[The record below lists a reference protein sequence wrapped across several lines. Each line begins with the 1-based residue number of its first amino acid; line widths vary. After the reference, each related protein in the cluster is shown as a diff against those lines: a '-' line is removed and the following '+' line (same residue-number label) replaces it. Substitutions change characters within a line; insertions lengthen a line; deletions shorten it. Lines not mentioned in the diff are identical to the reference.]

1 MGSSKTKHKVMRNEN
16 THLRFI
22 VRNHLID
29 RLWETLGERMDADDS
44 DKASLTIVNNE
55 RMRMRFDQLKNSIS
69 FQINLKIS
77 EGKSKIQ

>member
-1 MGSSKTKHKVMRNEN
+1 MKNEN
-16 THLRFI
+16 PHIRSI
-22 VRNHLID
+22 MHEDLIYC
-29 RLWETLGERMDADDS
+29 LWKTLGERMDADDS

>member
-1 MGSSKTKHKVMRNEN
+1 MESSKTKHKVMKNEN
-16 THLRFI
+16 TDIRSI
-22 VRNHLID
+22 VRNDIID
-29 RLWETLGERMDADDS
+29 CLWETLGERMDADDS